1 MDPVYAASRAADSGD
16 PLIGVG
22 AFILLAGALLVAL
35 AALAEHYSGRSNLVT
50 RALDRWSR

>member
-1 MDPVYAASRAADSGD
+1 MDPLYAASLAADSGD